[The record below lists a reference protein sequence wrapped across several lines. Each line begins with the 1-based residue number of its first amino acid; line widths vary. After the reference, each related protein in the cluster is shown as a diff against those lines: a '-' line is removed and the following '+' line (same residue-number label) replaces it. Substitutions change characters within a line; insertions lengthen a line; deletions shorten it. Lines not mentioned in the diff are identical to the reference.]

1 MVFLEIHCRAAHC
14 HCNVVTH
21 CANVTNQDSIV
32 RKAVALIRNAHAD
45 KFVQLVNVEVNAI
58 QETVWKVNYVKT
70 ELVLLA
76 VEIIWTVRRI
86 DRA

>member
-14 HCNVVTH
+14 HCNVVIH
-21 CANVTNQDSIV
+21 CVNVMNQDSIV
-32 RKAVALIRNAHAD
+32 RKVVALIRNAHAD
-45 KFVQLVNVEVNAI
+45 KFVRLVNVEVDAI
-58 QETVWKVNYVKT
+58 QETVWKVNYVKM

>member
-21 CANVTNQDSIV
+21 CVNVTNQDSIV